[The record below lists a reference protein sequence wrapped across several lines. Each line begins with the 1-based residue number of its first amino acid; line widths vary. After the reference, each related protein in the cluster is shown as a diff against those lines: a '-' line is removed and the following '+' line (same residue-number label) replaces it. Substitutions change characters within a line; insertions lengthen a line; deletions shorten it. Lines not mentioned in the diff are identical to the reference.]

1 MMTTW
6 LILARAIHIGACLLY
21 FGVFA
26 FDRFVATTISA
37 NAKSMIGDYWQKRIR
52 IFSLVSLPAIL
63 LSGIMWFILA
73 TVIMSGQPLQAE
85 ILKTVWTRTQ
95 FGSVWT
101 IRLVF
106 WFAAAVITILFHFLK
121 SNPSFQKKLFWLQ
134 LCLSGALLGSLA
146 WAGHGQETSTWHLF
160 ADVLHLVVAGFWP
173 AGLLP
178 LTLLL
183 NKLRQMNIPL
193 RWKVVATLV
202 HRFSTLSLVSVAL
215 LVATGFINSWFFGG
229 FLFQF
234 AGTNLRTLAARQN
247 HSVWS
252 RLVHRC
258 GKSIATETTPRT
270 GKCRNDRRSTAI
282 QYPGGII
289 SRSCDCHHRGGS
301 RNFTTSQSLM
311 ACHKRV
317 KPPRSNM
324 KKLKAVA

>member
-183 NKLRQMNIPL
+183 NKLRQMTIPL

-215 LVATGFINSWFFGG
+215 LVATGFINSWFLAGSFSNLLEQTYGRWLLAKIILFGLALSIG
-229 FLFQF
+229 
-234 AGTNLRTLAARQN
+234 AVNLLRLKPRLALENA
-247 HSVWS
+247 
-252 RLVHRC
+252 
-258 GKSIATETTPRT
+258 ETTAAQLQFNIRVELFL
-270 GKCRNDRRSTAI
+270 GVVIVIIVAVL
-282 QYPGGII
+282 GI
-289 SRSCDCHHRGGS
+289 
-301 RNFTTSQSLM
+301 L
-311 ACHKRV
+311 
-317 KPPRSNM
+317 PPANH
-324 KKLKAVA
+324 